1 MKSWLTADEIA
12 DLRLP
17 GMPETREAMSRRA
30 QREGWSDHRS
40 LARPR
45 SGRGGGSEYHIDLLP
60 LEARLAYA
68 RQFLGEAV
76 EAGLAAMQAAPDI
89 GATAA
94 RPAQIERDAR
104 LAILGAYDA
113 FEKTADLTR
122 MAAVSIFARLYERDE
137 IAAPA
142 FVRQTI
148 RKLSPRTLMRWLAA
162 RRAGEL
168 SRLAVDRGA
177 ARRGKGI
184 LDQAEGGR
192 LKVKALALVVRQP
205 HLSAD
210 HVREFLID
218 LFGETVE
225 HRGRQVP
232 MPTARAVQQALKS
245 WRDEH
250 QLELTALT
258 DPDAFK
264 SRYRASGSRA
274 HLVSGLNQLWEIDA
288 SPADVLTKD
297 GRFAIYVC
305 IDVFSRRQVIF
316 VTRTPRAEAVGLLV
330 RKAIIAWGV
339 PDRIKTDN
347 GSDFTARATRRLFS
361 SLSIETDTAHAFSPE
376 EKGVVERAIG
386 TVQRDLMATLPG
398 FIGHSV
404 ADRKVIEARRAFAVR
419 LGQTDDKAFCV
430 DLTAG
435 ELQGYCDTWAEGR
448 YANRPHGGLAG
459 ATPYQVAAAW
469 PHPVR
474 RVEDEAA
481 LSLLCAPIAG
491 ADGFRTVG
499 KQGIRIDHTHYI
511 CPDLLV
517 GERVF
522 VRLDPADMGRVFVFD
537 EDGETFRGIA
547 VAPDLA
553 GVDRAAL
560 IAETRAVQKRFV
572 DEGTAELRKEA
583 RSIKPRDVVD
593 AIQRQAAKRAGKLVE
608 FPRPAA
614 VHSTPALEAATLAL
628 RGRKAPEPMPLT
640 AEQSVLMREIE
651 ADLSGGQAADAP
663 ANVAPL
669 RTVETPQQRFRRAL
683 EIAARIDAGVP
694 VATEQL
700 LWLGGYR
707 ETPEYRSLKTLHEDF
722 GEQALR

>member
-1 MKSWLTADEIA
+1 MKAWLTADEIA
-12 DLRLP
+12 DLKLP
-17 GMPETREAMSRRA
+17 GMPETREATSRRA
-30 QREGWSDHRS
+30 QREGWSSHRT

-45 SGRGGGSEYHIDLLP
+45 SGRGGGFEYHIELLP
-60 LEARLAYA
+60 VEARLAYA
-68 RQFLGEAV
+68 RQFMGEAV
-76 EAGLAAMQAAPDI
+76 EAGLAAMQAAPDVA
-89 GATAA
+89 ATSVK
-94 RPAQIERDAR
+94 PAQVERDAR

-113 FEKTADLTR
+113 FEKAADLTR
-122 MAAVSIFARLYERDE
+122 TAAVSIFARLYERGE

-142 FVRQTI
+142 FVRGAV
-148 RKLSPRTLMRWLAA
+148 RKLSCRTLMRWLAA
-162 RRAGEL
+162 RRAGEI

-184 LDQAEGGR
+184 LDLAEDGR

-210 HVREFLID
+210 HVREYLID
-218 LFGETVE
+218 LYGETVDY
-225 HRGRQVP
+225 RGQRVS
-232 MPTARAVQQALKS
+232 MPTVRAIQQALKT

-264 SRYRASGSRA
+264 SRYRSSGSRA
-274 HLVSGLNQLWEIDA
+274 HLVTGLNQLWEIDA

-305 IDVFSRRQVIF
+305 VDVFTRRLVIY
-316 VTRTPRAEAVGLLV
+316 VTKTPRAEAVALLL
-330 RKAIIAWGV
+330 RKAIVAWGV
-339 PDRIKTDN
+339 PERVKTDN
-347 GSDFTARATRRLFS
+347 GSDFIAHATRRLFA
-361 SLSIETDTAHAFSPE
+361 SLSIEVDTAHAFSPE

-404 ADRKVIEARRAFAVR
+404 ADRKVIEARRAFASR
-419 LGQTDDKAFCV
+419 LGQSDDKAFCV
-430 DLTAG
+430 DLTAD
-435 ELQGYCDTWAEGR
+435 EVQNYCDAWAEGR
-448 YANRPHGGLAG
+448 YATRPHGGLGG

-474 RVEDEAA
+474 RVEDPAA

-491 ADGFRTVG
+491 SDGFRTVG

-517 GERVF
+517 GDRVF

-547 VAPDLA
+547 LAPELA

-593 AIQRQAAKRAGKLVE
+593 AIHRQAAKRAGKLVE
-608 FPRPAA
+608 FPRRADT
-614 VHSTPALEAATLAL
+614 HTTPALEAATIAL
-628 RGRKAPEPMPLT
+628 RGRKAPEPTPMT
-640 AEQSVLMREIE
+640 ADQTALMREIE
-651 ADLSGGQAADAP
+651 ADLAAQKPDAP
-663 ANVAPL
+663 TATVAPL

-683 EIAARIDAGVP
+683 EIAARIEAGAQVETDQ
-694 VATEQL
+694 A
-700 LWLGGYR
+700 LWFGGYR